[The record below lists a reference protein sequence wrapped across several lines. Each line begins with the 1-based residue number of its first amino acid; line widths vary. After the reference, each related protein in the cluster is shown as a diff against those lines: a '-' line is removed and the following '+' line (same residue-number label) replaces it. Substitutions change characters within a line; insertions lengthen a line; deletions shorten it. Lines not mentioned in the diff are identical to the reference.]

1 MDKIDEVHKMLEA
14 QFQRVFKDGLDKSV
28 RIAELEKQL
37 QDHSAQAFSIGETY
51 ANALTRIAELEA
63 QVAELRK
70 NTIPEDCVVVPKVST
85 SPGNCK
91 WADRREQRL
100 NQRTCHYL
108 EKDGLRMTVR
118 DWAKHLDLHE
128 SVLHYRLRI
137 GLPTEKVLMPKRE
150 TQKTWS
156 SRPTALQ
163 LREVFDYDPET
174 GIITRKNSDLC
185 RLNKEGD
192 AGHVDVKG
200 YLAITTG
207 PYRFAGHRV
216 AWALFYGEWPKKA
229 LKHINRD
236 KLDNRIANLREA
248 TWHMTEL

>member
-1 MDKIDEVHKMLEA
+1 MKNNRSDDPVYKTWQGMKQRCLNTKHA
-14 QFQRVFKDGLDKSV
+14 QFKNYGARGIKICERWLNSFDNFYADMGPRPTGLTIE
-28 RIAELEKQL
+28 RIDNNGNYE
-37 QDHSAQAFSIGETY
+37 
-51 ANALTRIAELEA
+51 
-63 QVAELRK
+63 
-70 NTIPEDCVVVPKVST
+70 
-85 SPGNCK
+85 PGNCK

-248 TWHMTEL
+248 T